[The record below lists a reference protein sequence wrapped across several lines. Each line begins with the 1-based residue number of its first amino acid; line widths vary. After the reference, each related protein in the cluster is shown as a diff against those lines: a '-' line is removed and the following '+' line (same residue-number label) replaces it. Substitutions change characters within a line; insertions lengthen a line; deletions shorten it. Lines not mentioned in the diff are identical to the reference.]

1 MFILDQDKSFVVMP
15 ICYHPT
21 TVLAVDDER
30 DFLETLKMSLSKK
43 LALLCFDDPE
53 KAIVYVKNSRELK
66 IPFAARLHFTG
77 KDDTKACGFSKML
90 ETVVQDFIHPFPK
103 DIDMS
108 FAKPKEGPVNTTT
121 EDAPKMHQS
130 FEEFNHSQYIL
141 TEVSLYYYN
150 KLSNECDW
158 VSSDNAMIKRLNQ
171 TFLTEIEE
179 LTSEDLGKIT
189 SIAHHQRPAK
199 RNFSI
204 TEVRNEPYNRHRIE
218 EIILVST
225 DYDMPGKNGIEFIKT
240 VAFPGITLEHV
251 LIILTG
257 KNSEEFK
264 QRLQTL
270 SLPTE
275 YIEKDDMEYFNKLA
289 KLVDKKTSLVFQDCS
304 RTVLR
309 ILSEDVNEEACFVFD
324 KTFGDIFTSY
334 LKENNIC
341 EMYLYDRQGSYLLLD
356 ENADASWFIMRSEK
370 GMENSIQKALEYGA
384 PESVIDAL
392 NTRKVVLSLYED
404 SDFSSLY
411 NKLMNIELEL
421 AKEKKKKKKEGEEIE
436 AEPEPEIKIEIDWD
450 KYLHPACVFE
460 SKINRLEAVGIQSE
474 GVSESNGTVH
484 NYYYAFIKEFPD
496 HDIDKSRILSY
507 KEFLKEAGQ
516 HQIK

>member
-21 TVLAVDDER
+21 TVLAVDDEIK
-30 DFLETLKMSLSKK
+30 FLESLKTSLSER
-43 LALLCFDDPE
+43 LALLCFDNPE
-53 KAIVYVKNSRELK
+53 KAIEYVKISRELK

-77 KDDTKACGFSKML
+77 KDDAKVCGFSKML

-108 FAKPKEGPVNTTT
+108 FAKPKEELINSTTA
-121 EDAPKMHQS
+121 DVPKMHQS
-130 FEEFNHSQYIL
+130 FEEFKHSQYIL

-158 VSSDNAMIKRLNQ
+158 ISSDNTMINRLSQ

-179 LTSEDLGKIT
+179 LTSEDLRKIT
-189 SIAHHQRPAK
+189 NITHHQRPAK
-199 RNFSI
+199 RSFSI
-204 TEVRNEPYNRHRIE
+204 TDVRNEPYNRHRIE

-240 VAFPGITLEHV
+240 VVFPGVTLEHV

-257 KNSEEFK
+257 KNSNEFK
-264 QRLQTL
+264 QRLATL

-275 YIEKDDMEYFNKLA
+275 YIEKDDMAYFNKLA
-289 KLVDKKTSLVFQDCS
+289 QLVDKKTSLVFQNCS
-304 RTVLR
+304 RTILR
-309 ILSEDVNEEACFVFD
+309 ILSEDANEEACFVFD
-324 KTFGDIFTSY
+324 KAFGDIFTSY

-341 EMYLYDRQGSYLLLD
+341 EMYLYDRQGSYLFLD
-356 ENADASWFIMRSEK
+356 ENANASWLIMRSEK

-411 NKLMNIELEL
+411 NKLMNIELEF
-421 AKEKKKKKKEGEEIE
+421 AKAKKKQKKEGEETE
-436 AEPEPEIKIEIDWD
+436 EEPEIIVEIDWSR
-450 KYLHPACVFE
+450 YLHPACIFE
-460 SKINRLEAVGIQSE
+460 SKTNRLEALGIQPE
-474 GVSESNGTVH
+474 GVSESNATVH
-484 NYYYAFIKEFPD
+484 NYYYAFIKDFPD
-496 HDIDKSRILSY
+496 HDVDKSRILSY
-507 KEFLKEAGQ
+507 KEFLKEANQ
-516 HQIK
+516 YQIK

>member
-30 DFLETLKMSLSKK
+30 KFLESLKTRLSKK

-77 KDDTKACGFSKML
+77 RDDTKACGFSKML
-90 ETVVQDFIHPFPK
+90 ETIVQDFIHPFPK
-103 DIDMS
+103 NIDMS
-108 FAKPKEGPVNTTT
+108 FAKPKEEPANNTTT
-121 EDAPKMHQS
+121 ENASKMHQS
-130 FEEFNHSQYIL
+130 FEEFNYSQYIL

-189 SIAHHQRPAK
+189 SITHHQRPAK

-204 TEVRNEPYNRHRIE
+204 AEVRNEPYNRHRIE

-289 KLVDKKTSLVFQDCS
+289 QLVDKKTSLVFQDCS

-309 ILSEDVNEEACFVFD
+309 ILSEDANEEACFVFD
-324 KTFGDIFTSY
+324 KAFGDIFTSY

-341 EMYLYDRQGSYLLLD
+341 EMYLYDRQGSYLLLND
-356 ENADASWFIMRSEK
+356 NADASWFIIRSEK
-370 GMENSIQKALEYGA
+370 GMENSIQKAIEYGA
-384 PESVIDAL
+384 PESVIEAL
-392 NTRKVVLSLYED
+392 NARKVVLSLYED
-404 SDFSSLY
+404 SDFSKLY
-411 NKLMNIELEL
+411 DKLMRIQLEL
-421 AKEKKKKKKEGEEIE
+421 AKEKKKQKKDGEETE
-436 AEPEPEIKIEIDWD
+436 AEPEIKIDIDWD

-460 SKINRLEAVGIQSE
+460 SKTNRLEALGIQSE
-474 GVSESNGTVH
+474 GVIESNGAVH
-484 NYYYAFIKEFPD
+484 NYYYVFIKDFPD
-496 HDIDKSRILSY
+496 HDVDKSRILSY